1 MKVNTLT
8 FSKLKNGKVI
18 SGAEIGILGAALL
31 LIVIFSFLSDSFLTP
46 FNIFN
51 LTRTQSLYVF
61 VALAQAVMLV
71 TGNMNLS
78 VGAIAG
84 LTAVIFGYLIDTL
97 GLPLPV
103 ALLGAMAVALLTG
116 AFNGFVMTKLG
127 VNSFIVT
134 LSTLFIFTGF
144 VYGISEGYSF
154 REIPPLFVKIGRGNF
169 LSLPYLFYLMIFTLI
184 AVWYLFRYTV
194 FGRQLLA
201 TGSNEEAAELSGINT
216 HRVIMGA
223 NLLSAFFA
231 GVGGLLWVSRLGA
244 AQPAIGENWLIISF
258 AVAIIGGTA
267 LAGGRITAIGIFGG
281 ALIMVLIKNGLIL
294 LQANVYFEQ
303 AFLGA
308 IILLTILLDRG
319 REVWS
324 GKAGKK

>member
-1 MKVNTLT
+1 MFFT
-8 FSKLKNGKVI
+8 KLKSGKI
-18 SGAEIGILGAALL
+18 ITGAETGIMGAALL
-31 LIVIFSFLSDSFLTP
+31 LVLIFSTLSDSFLSQY
-46 FNIFN
+46 NIFN
-51 LTRTQSLYVF
+51 LARTQSLYIF
-61 VALAQAVMLV
+61 VALSQAVMLV

-84 LTAVIFGYLIDTL
+84 LTAVIFGFLVDTM
-97 GLPLPV
+97 GLSLPI
-103 ALLGAMAVALLTG
+103 ALMGAMAVAMLAG
-116 AFNGFVMTKLG
+116 AFNGFVMTTLG

-134 LSTLFIFTGF
+134 LSTLFIFTGL
-144 VYGISEGYSF
+144 VYGISEGYSY
-154 REIPPLFVKIGRGNF
+154 REIPAEFVKIGRGKF
-169 LSLPYLFYLMIFTLI
+169 LGLPILFYLMLATL
-184 AVWYLFRYTV
+184 VGFWYMIKFTV
-194 FGRQLLA
+194 FGRQLMA
-201 TGSNEEAAELSGINT
+201 TGSNQEAAELSGINT

-244 AQPAIGENWLIISF
+244 AQPAIGQNWLIISF

-267 LAGGRITAIGIFGG
+267 LAGGRVTAIGIFGG
-281 ALIMVLIKNGLIL
+281 GLIMVLIKNGLIL

-324 GKAGKK
+324 KRGAKS

>member
-1 MKVNTLT
+1 MVLSN
-8 FSKLKNGKVI
+8 LKSGKVI
-18 SGAEIGILGAALL
+18 SGADAGILGAAGVLILL
-31 LIVIFSFLSDSFLTP
+31 FALASDSFLTQY
-46 FNIFN
+46 NIFN
-51 LTRTQSLYVF
+51 LTRTQSLYIF
-61 VALAQAVMLV
+61 VALSQAVMLV

-84 LTAVIFGYLIDTL
+84 LTAVVFGYLVDTM

-103 ALLGAMAVALLTG
+103 ALTGAMAVALFCG
-116 AFNGFVMTKLG
+116 WFNGFVMTTLG
-127 VNSFIVT
+127 INSFIVT

-144 VYGISEGYSF
+144 VYGISEGYSY
-154 REIPPLFVKIGRGNF
+154 RGIPKEFVTIGRGKF
-169 LSLPYLFYLMIFTLI
+169 MGLPYLFYLMLGTLA
-184 AVWYLFRYTV
+184 AVWYMFRYTV

-201 TGSNEEAAELSGINT
+201 TGSNQEAAELSGINT

-231 GVGGLLWVSRLGA
+231 AIGGLLWVSRLGT
-244 AQPAIGENWLIISF
+244 AQPAIGQNWLIISF

-267 LAGGRITAIGIFGG
+267 LQGGRITAIGLFGG
-281 ALIMVLIKNGLIL
+281 GLIMVLIKNGLIL
-294 LQANVYFEQ
+294 VQANVYFEQ

-319 REVWS
+319 RELWAQK
-324 GKAGKK
+324 GRKK

>member
-169 LSLPYLFYLMIFTLI
+169 MGLPYLFYLMIFTLI

>member
-1 MKVNTLT
+1 MFLN
-8 FSKLKNGKVI
+8 KLKSGKII
-18 SGAEIGILGAALL
+18 SGAEAGILGAALL
-31 LIVIFSFLSDSFLTP
+31 LIVIFSFLSDSFLTQY
-46 FNIFN
+46 NIFN

-61 VALAQAVMLV
+61 VALSQAVMLV

-84 LTAVIFGYLIDTL
+84 LTAVIFGYAVDTL
-97 GLPLPV
+97 ALPLPV
-103 ALLGAMAVALLTG
+103 ALLIAIGVALLTG
-116 AFNGFVMTKLG
+116 AFNGYVMTKLG

-144 VYGISEGYSF
+144 VYGISEGYSY
-154 REIPPLFVKIGRGNF
+154 REIPDGFKTLGRGSF
-169 LSLPYLFYLMIFTLI
+169 LGLPILFYLMVGTLA
-184 AVWYLFRYTV
+184 AVWYMFRFTV

-201 TGSNEEAAELSGINT
+201 TGSNQEAAELSGINT
-216 HRVIMGA
+216 HRIIMQA

-244 AQPAIGENWLIISF
+244 AQPAIGQNWLIISF

-281 ALIMVLIKNGLIL
+281 GLIMVLIKNGLIL

-324 GKAGKK
+324 NKASKS

>member
-1 MKVNTLT
+1 MNAVF
-8 FSKLKNGKVI
+8 FSKLKNGKVVTG
-18 SGAEIGILGAALL
+18 SEVGILGAALL
-31 LIVIFSFLSDSFLTP
+31 LIVIFSFLSDSFLTS

-51 LTRTQSLYVF
+51 LARTQSLYIF

-84 LTAVIFGYLIDTL
+84 LTAVIFGFLIDTM

-103 ALLGAMAVALLTG
+103 ALLGAMAVALATG

-134 LSTLFIFTGF
+134 LSTLFIFTGL
-144 VYGISEGYSF
+144 VYGISEGYSY
-154 REIPPLFVKIGRGNF
+154 REIPANFVKLGRGSF
-169 LSLPYLFYLMIFTLI
+169 LGLPYLFYLMIATLV
-184 AVWYLFRYTV
+184 AVWYLFKYTV

-201 TGSNEEAAELSGINT
+201 TGSNQEAAELSGINT
-216 HRVIMGA
+216 HRIIMGA

-267 LAGGRITAIGIFGG
+267 LAGGRITAIGLFGG

-324 GKAGKK
+324 KKASRT

>member
-1 MKVNTLT
+1 MT
-8 FSKLKNGKVI
+8 
-18 SGAEIGILGAALL
+18 GAETGILGAALV
-31 LIVIFSFLSDSFLTP
+31 LILIFSILSDSFLSS

-51 LTRTQSLYVF
+51 LARTQSLYVF

-97 GLPLPV
+97 GLPFPV
-103 ALLGAMAVALLTG
+103 ALIGAMGVALLAG
-116 AFNGFVMTKLG
+116 GFNGFVMTKLRI
-127 VNSFIVT
+127 NSFIVT
-134 LSTLFIFTGF
+134 LSTLFIFTGL
-144 VYGISEGYSF
+144 VYGISQGYPYKN
-154 REIPPLFVKIGRGNF
+154 IPKAFVNIGRGDWF
-169 LSLPYLFYLMIFTLI
+169 GLPILFYIMLTVL
-184 AVWYLFRYTV
+184 AAAWYMFRYTV

-201 TGSNEEAAELSGINT
+201 TGSNLEAAELSGINT
-216 HRVIMGA
+216 DRIIMGA
-223 NLLSAFFA
+223 NLLSAVFA
-231 GVGGLLWVSRLGA
+231 AIGGLLWVARLGS

-267 LAGGRITAIGIFGG
+267 LAGGRITMIGIFGG

-303 AFLGA
+303 AFLGS
-308 IILLTILLDRG
+308 IILLTIMLDRG
-319 REVWS
+319 REIWS
-324 GKAGKK
+324 VRSKRS